1 MMLLAALHQLF
12 AALPVLLLTL
22 VGLFLLPNQEEEKAG
37 HRTMRCLGQLGVVGL
52 GLLLAT
58 LMLLLRNAPLG
69 AGLLILPAVF
79 VTAVVWSV
87 DRRYARLT
95 VVMAVSLKG
104 KARLA
109 GFLFMLFVPALLF
122 GALALPWHFS

>member
-1 MMLLAALHQLF
+1 
-12 AALPVLLLTL
+12 
-22 VGLFLLPNQEEEKAG
+22 
-37 HRTMRCLGQLGVVGL
+37 VGL